1 MKVSKSVLKAFA
13 IEDMVQ
19 WVLSFKIKRNFA
31 DEYGQETQEFYE
43 EKIKKIQDKILREL

>member
-1 MKVSKSVLKAFA
+1 MKISKSVINAFA

-31 DEYGQETQEFYE
+31 DDCDKEVQELYE
-43 EKIKKIQDKILREL
+43 QKIKKLQNKILREL